1 MMTTVFVT
9 NNTEHEVCDGYDGK
23 FYDFPIGECVEVP
36 IDIAIHVF
44 GYDQE
49 DKKPY
54 LTRLGWVKSGTDY
67 KQGFKT
73 LALVD
78 IQLERSKKNQSLS
91 PLVERVPL
99 PDSHLARGK
108 VLKAV

>member
-1 MMTTVFVT
+1 MSTVFVT
-9 NNTEHEVCDGYDGK
+9 NNTDYEVCDGYDGK
-23 FYDFPIGECVEVP
+23 FYDFPKNETVEVP
-36 IDIAIHVF
+36 IEIAIHVF

-54 LTRLGWVKSGTDY
+54 LTRLGWVKSGADY
-67 KQGFKT
+67 KEGFKS

-78 IQLERSKKNQSLS
+78 IQLERPKKNQSLS

-99 PDSHLARGK
+99 PPKKAGGK
-108 VLKAV
+108 VLKAVA

>member
-1 MMTTVFVT
+1 MTTVFVT
-9 NNTEHEVCDGYDGK
+9 NNTDYEVCDGYNGK
-23 FYDFPIGECVEVP
+23 FYDFPKGECVEVP
-36 IDIAIHVF
+36 IEIAVHVF

-54 LTRLGWVKSGTDY
+54 LTRLGWLKIGADY
-67 KQGFKT
+67 KAALKD

-78 IQLERSKKNQSLS
+78 IQIERPKKNQSLS

-99 PDSHLARGK
+99 PDSHQARGK
-108 VLKAV
+108 ILKAV